1 MKKIL
6 VIDDESFIH
15 FLYKNILG
23 SSYEV
28 ESITD
33 PFEAVEKVKREEYDT
48 IIVDINMPYING
60 LEIVE
65 TARKNGVKSPII
77 VISSYGSNEKKSEAF
92 SLGADEYLEKPIDND
107 ELKSKIE
114 KWCR

>member
-1 MKKIL
+1 MKRIL

-23 SSYEV
+23 NSYEI

-33 PFEAVEKVKREEYDT
+33 PFEAVQKIQEEEYDSV
-48 IIVDINMPYING
+48 IVDINMPYING

-65 TARKNGVKSPII
+65 TARKSGVKCPII

-92 SLGADEYLEKPIDND
+92 HSGADDYLEKPIDND

>member
-1 MKKIL
+1 MSFQQNNLNCNRRGGTLKKIL

-23 SSYEV
+23 DSYEV
-28 ESITD
+28 ESVTD
-33 PFEAVEKVKREEYDT
+33 PFEAVKKVKKEEYDS

-65 TARKNGVKSPII
+65 TARKK
-77 VISSYGSNEKKSEAF
+77 
-92 SLGADEYLEKPIDND
+92 DM
-107 ELKSKIE
+107 LKDTLHQNRILNIMLKITMN
-114 KWCR
+114 